1 MTTDETLIKI
11 CERYTLI
18 GVKKLLLRN
27 EREGYD
33 REIVRCFHLGD
44 FGSLHGAC
52 VAAKT
57 NVRSGEWYMQY
68 IFDNVGGYSIRI
80 NAAGEAI
87 E

>member
-1 MTTDETLIKI
+1 MTIKETSIKP

-18 GVKKLLLRN
+18 GVKKILLRN

-33 REIVRCFHLGD
+33 REIIRCFCLGG
-44 FGSLHGAC
+44 FGAFDGAC

-57 NVRSGEWYMQY
+57 NASSGKWYMQY
-68 IFDNVGGYSIRI
+68 IFDNVGGDSIRI
-80 NAAGEAI
+80 NEAGETV

>member
-18 GVKKLLLRN
+18 GLKKLLLRN

-33 REIVRCFHLGD
+33 REIIRCFCLGG
-44 FGSLHGAC
+44 FGVFDGAC

-57 NVRSGEWYMQY
+57 NASSGKWYMQY
-68 IFDNVGGYSIRI
+68 IFDNISGSVVKI
-80 NAAGEAI
+80 NEAGETV

>member
-1 MTTDETLIKI
+1 MTVKETFIKP

-33 REIVRCFHLGD
+33 REIIRCFCLGC
-44 FGSLHGAC
+44 FGIFDGAC

-57 NVRSGEWYMQY
+57 NASSGKWYMQY
-68 IFDNVGGYSIRI
+68 IFDNISGSAVRI
-80 NAAGEAI
+80 NEAGETV